1 MVHPDEPGATYCPL
15 NIVMGGLGPMTSTV
29 FAKLKRFKV
38 FSQTVVKSRIQKW
51 MFFPFHLCP
60 VLEFRAQSQQRTFEN
75 PSLLLLLR
83 KPKSLKVFR
92 QAHFVQTVHK
102 R

>member
-29 FAKLKRFKV
+29 FMKFKRFKV
-38 FSQTVVKSRIQKW
+38 FFQNIVKSRIQK
-51 MFFPFHLCP
+51 MDVFLLHFCT
-60 VLEFRAQSQQRTFEN
+60 VLEFRAQSQQWTFEN
-75 PSLLLLLR
+75 PSLLLLLG

-92 QAHFVQTVHK
+92 QLNFVQTVHK